1 MFFAIIFLLKGF
13 KASAYS
19 KGIKD
24 GTANAIEVADRF
36 HLLVNL
42 REAFQKT
49 LYRHNAVLKKIFIEY
64 GCVNQTLTADHNKA
78 PLVLS
83 KPHTP
88 NPEREMKFKKAKEL
102 ALQGYGLRAIAKAL
116 NAHRRTI
123 KKYLLSEEYP
133 RRQAPA
139 HHRYPLTNFFDFKE
153 YLLEAYGKY
162 DYQTLYATIRARGFN
177 GKYTQFCH
185 NMNRFIKPETLNLPR
200 LSPIETWSNSKL
212 SFMVLQP
219 PDKLTAQ
226 DLNFLD
232 FLYQKVPQIKATAEL
247 TKNFKNLFSAK
258 AEGSLQD
265 WLTQALETTSELQ
278 GFAKGIQR
286 DFDAVN
292 QAVISNISNGQV
304 EGQVNKLKTVKRM
317 MYERASF
324 KLLRTMVLATST

>member
-1 MFFAIIFLLKGF
+1 MILK
-13 KASAYS
+13 S
-19 KGIKD
+19 I
-24 GTANAIEVADRF
+24 
-36 HLLVNL
+36 
-42 REAFQKT
+42 
-49 LYRHNAVLKKIFIEY
+49 
-64 GCVNQTLTADHNKA
+64 
-78 PLVLS
+78 
-83 KPHTP
+83 
-88 NPEREMKFKKAKEL
+88 
-102 ALQGYGLRAIAKAL
+102 
-116 NAHRRTI
+116 
-123 KKYLLSEEYP
+123 
-133 RRQAPA
+133 
-139 HHRYPLTNFFDFKE
+139 
-153 YLLEAYGKY
+153 LLEAYGKY

-185 NMNRFIKPETLNLPR
+185 NMNRFIKPEMLNLPR

-304 EGQVNKLKTVKRM
+304 EGQVNKLKNVKRM
-317 MYERASF
+317 MYGRASF